1 MKGMAT
7 AVVFPA
13 PGYPTMRRWPRYR
26 INVPVRLVIQRPDK
40 TVIVNGRGMELN
52 DGGMALFAGVELKLG
67 QRVEIEF
74 TPPYDGQPLRVRG
87 TICNRNGYNYG
98 AEFLL
103 LSPEDQLQAEQIRQV
118 LQAMGSPADD

>member
-1 MKGMAT
+1 MT
-7 AVVFPA
+7 TEVVFPE
-13 PGYPTMRRWPRYR
+13 PGYATMRRWPRYR
-26 INVPVRLVIQRPDK
+26 INVPVRLVVQRPDK
-40 TVIVNGRGMELN
+40 TLVVNARSRELN
-52 DGGMALFAGVELKLG
+52 EGGMALFAGVELKVG

-87 TICNRNGYNYG
+87 TISNRNGYNYG

-103 LSPEDQLQAEQIRQV
+103 LSPEDQLHTEKIRQV

>member
-1 MKGMAT
+1 MAT
-7 AVVFPA
+7 EVIFPE

-26 INVPVRLVIQRPDK
+26 INVPVRLVVQRPDK

-52 DGGMALFAGVELKLG
+52 EGGMALFAGVELKVG

-74 TPPYDGQPLRVRG
+74 TPPSDGQPLRARG
-87 TICNRNGYNYG
+87 TIRNRNGYNYG

-103 LSPEDQLQAEQIRQV
+103 LSQEDQLQAEQIRQV
-118 LQAMGSPADD
+118 LQAMGSPTNE